1 MESVVDDLKK
11 IKAVAIYGAG
21 IVAYNIACVLKAVY
35 GIKILC
41 FFVSDL
47 SDTHFFGGIRAEV
60 YSEEKFYQYKKPLII
75 VATPEEYHEEII
87 KRLSFGSKKKYYLVN
102 SSLEYDLMKMFYK
115 KRRPFMTVEDLP
127 EDATTENTA
136 DGKTIEVYMAKS
148 IWDKPL
154 KKTYEIPNWTI
165 PVHAGRKLTKQKL
178 SDNTDDFIGGI
189 SGRNKNYC
197 ELTVTYWAWKKRHSS
212 YMGICHYRR
221 IFALSAQDI
230 KKIIKNDIDV
240 ILPVPF
246 LCSPDASEQ
255 YFRYIT
261 KEDYTVF
268 MKIISELYQEAETK
282 IIQILHS
289 DYVYNYNMLIAK
301 EEIFHQYCEFLFS
314 VLFEMESYFKRQ
326 GIRREDR
333 YLGYFGELLTT
344 IFFSL
349 HDKDFKIAHAKRLW
363 LV

>member
-1 MESVVDDLKK
+1 
-11 IKAVAIYGAG
+11 
-21 IVAYNIACVLKAVY
+21 
-35 GIKILC
+35 
-41 FFVSDL
+41 
-47 SDTHFFGGIRAEV
+47 
-60 YSEEKFYQYKKPLII
+60 
-75 VATPEEYHEEII
+75 
-87 KRLSFGSKKKYYLVN
+87 
-102 SSLEYDLMKMFYK
+102 
-115 KRRPFMTVEDLP
+115 
-127 EDATTENTA
+127 
-136 DGKTIEVYMAKS
+136 
-148 IWDKPL
+148 
-154 KKTYEIPNWTI
+154 
-165 PVHAGRKLTKQKL
+165 
-178 SDNTDDFIGGI
+178 
-189 SGRNKNYC
+189 
-197 ELTVTYWAWKKRHSS
+197 
-212 YMGICHYRR
+212 MGICHYRR